1 MFSRALLRKRK
12 DFFMTKNKSS
22 KKKSQLTIL
31 VSVALLVAINVILTR
46 FLSINTT
53 FLRIGFGFLPVAI
66 AGIAFGP
73 VWGLLCGAVG
83 DVLGMMIFPSGE
95 FFPGFTL
102 TAILTGLVF
111 GLFLGKKYTLARNII
126 SCCIVCLLLNLC
138 LDTLWLSI
146 MYGEA
151 FVVLLPAR
159 IIKSVINIP
168 IYVALIHIVWKNAL
182 SKLDIFR

>member
-1 MFSRALLRKRK
+1 MQ
-12 DFFMTKNKSS
+12 KNKSS
-22 KKKSQLTIL
+22 VRQTPTAIV
-31 VSVALLVAINVILTR
+31 VSVALLIALNVILTR

-66 AGIAFGP
+66 AGAAFGP
-73 VWGLLCGAVG
+73 FWAAVCGAVG

-95 FFPGFTL
+95 YFPGFTL
-102 TAILTGLVF
+102 TAILTGITF
-111 GLFLGKKYTLARNII
+111 GLLIHRKYSLIKNTIA
-126 SCCIVCLLLNLC
+126 CTFVCLVLNLC

-151 FVVLLPAR
+151 YIALLPAR

-168 IYVALIHIVWKNAL
+168 VYTALVHIVWHKAL
-182 SKLDIFR
+182 SKLDMFK